1 MLSEVPKQLREVKS
15 IGSYFSGM
23 GVASWREECSD
34 VSKRSLPIPRVV
46 TRREELSSR
55 LNLLRNLTMGNK
67 HLPTGWPALC
77 SGSFSSFVTFIVI
90 DVVITIK
97 FIVKVGLT
105 LVITEGG
112 KGGIVIP
119 FHAQILTNSRVT
131 F

>member
-1 MLSEVPKQLREVKS
+1 
-15 IGSYFSGM
+15 M

-46 TRREELSSR
+46 TRREELTSR
-55 LNLLRNLTMGNK
+55 INLLRNLTMGNK
-67 HLPTGWPALC
+67 HLPTKWPALC

-90 DVVITIK
+90 DVVIPIK
-97 FIVKVGLT
+97 FIVKVDLT

-119 FHAQILTNSRVT
+119 SHAQTLTLFFT